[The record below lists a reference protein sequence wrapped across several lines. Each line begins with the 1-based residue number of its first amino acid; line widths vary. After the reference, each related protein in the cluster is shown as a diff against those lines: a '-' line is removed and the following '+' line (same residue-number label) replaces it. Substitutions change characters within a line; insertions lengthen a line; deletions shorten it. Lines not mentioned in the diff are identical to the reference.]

1 MNFDYKTLNTY
12 YKKYYYGRNIT
23 PHSLFILNDQ
33 NKKIIQSNLTKIMRD
48 VTDFFNMHKIR
59 YFISDGTLL
68 GAYRN
73 GRIIEYDD
81 DVDIR
86 VYYKDWEKYSA
97 NIDKSKY
104 LRSNYVIVK
113 GGENWKFD
121 QIHCKVETPGESLHL
136 DIVSSDQEVKMDNP
150 FAATDWL
157 FKNCNNMFVL
167 PTEDISINGLTVK
180 GPNKEYIEPY
190 LTEEYGKDFM
200 IPQSHTY
207 SYRHIIRNVNIV
219 LGVIALVLSYIV
231 YKYNYYLFIP
241 TIITIIVL
249 ISISTKNNF

>member
-33 NKKIIQSNLTKIMRD
+33 NKKIIQSNLTKILKD
-48 VTDFFNMHKIR
+48 ITDFFNKHEIR

-86 VYYKDWEKYSA
+86 VYDKDWDKYRA

-104 LRSNYVIVK
+104 LHSNYIITK
-113 GGENWKFD
+113 EDSKMD
-121 QIHCKVETPGESLHL
+121 QIHCKIKTPGESLHL
-136 DIVSSDQEVKMDNP
+136 DIVSSDHEIEMDNS
-150 FAATDWL
+150 FAITDWV
-157 FKNCNNMFVL
+157 FKKCNNMFVL
-167 PTEDISINGLTVK
+167 PTEDILINGLTVK

-190 LTEEYGKDFM
+190 LIEEYGKNFM
-200 IPQSHTY
+200 IPQSH
-207 SYRHIIRNVNIV
+207 SYNYRNIIRNINIV

-241 TIITIIVL
+241 TIITIVVL
-249 ISISTKNNF
+249 ISVSTKNNF